1 MDGRVDATWL
11 YYKLF
16 LGRATDKTDQFI
28 VKTIARARSQ
38 NDISNWFFLRYYE
51 TGEFQL
57 RLRAKP
63 VASVYEKVGESVLA
77 ICTEGLGG
85 VSELSPSDYRPMVYP
100 AGLDPDRE
108 KYTGDVD
115 RVGPLRAGV

>member
-51 TGEFQL
+51 AGEFQL
-57 RLRAKP
+57 RLRVKP
-63 VASVYEKVGESVLA
+63 VASAYEFQVTIVSKASMALIHSA
-77 ICTEGLGG
+77 TRALLICTSCPCTE
-85 VSELSPSDYRPMVYP
+85 
-100 AGLDPDRE
+100 
-108 KYTGDVD
+108 
-115 RVGPLRAGV
+115 